1 MAVLNALLGGG
12 EVVAGIP
19 DRKPTR
25 RVCVFACAL
34 AAIFVCLPNYLRAQ
48 DAYATNTPAT
58 TTAATD
64 MASAHG
70 TASTSPASAA
80 DVRSLSQTVAA
91 LQAEIQSLNSQLA
104 EMRAAQ
110 SQSDEQV
117 RLLQEQLLRAEGK
130 TATASVVASPATSS
144 ANPDV
149 QQNPGGASQADIYAT
164 PMNSNAPQAS
174 GQPQSIEDRV
184 SQLEEDQQLLDSK
197 LVEQSQSKVESGSRY
212 RVRFSGIVL
221 FNLFANRGTVDNTD
235 FPQFAIEGGQP
246 FSSASFGASL
256 RQSQLRVDAFG
267 PNIAGARTS
276 ASIDFDFAGGF
287 PQGVP
292 NGQAM
297 GIVRLRTAVV
307 RFDWQNTSLVAG
319 EDRLFFAPN
328 SPTSLSMQ
336 AVPAL
341 GYAGNLWGWIPQV
354 RVEQKISLS
363 EKSSLMLQAGILD
376 SMSGDLPSQYQ
387 NAYPS
392 WGEQSGQPAYAA
404 RVAWSH
410 ARADQQLTIGA
421 GGYYGRQFWG
431 FGRNVDGWAGTV
443 DVSIPLSK
451 AFSLT
456 GAYYRGR
463 AVGALWGAFA
473 QDVLM
478 SGSLFSPT
486 TVIKGLDSTGGWMQ
500 LKFKPREN
508 FQINAA
514 YGGDNP
520 FASELD
526 KFPAGQSPYFG
537 YSFTR
542 NQSPF
547 ANFIYQIRSDVEVSV
562 EYRRLRT
569 MMLDDDTQ
577 TANRYDVTVGY
588 KF

>member
-1 MAVLNALLGGG
+1 MG
-12 EVVAGIP
+12 EIRIRNLAP
-19 DRKPTR
+19 RL
-25 RVCVFACAL
+25 FAI
-34 AAIFVCLPNYLRAQ
+34 AAIATLIPLCLQAQNTYAANAPAAPN
-48 DAYATNTPAT
+48 DT
-58 TTAATD
+58 T
-64 MASAHG
+64 SSE
-70 TASTSPASAA
+70 TASSAPASSA
-80 DVRSLSQTVAA
+80 DVRSLAETVAA
-91 LQAEIQSLNSQLA
+91 LQAEIQNLNSQLA

-110 SQSDEQV
+110 SRSDEQV
-117 RLLQEQLLRAEGK
+117 RMLQDQLLHAQGK
-130 TATASVVASPATSS
+130 TEAASILPSPAAPAAPAPHG
-144 ANPDV
+144 ANSDP
-149 QQNPGGASQADIYAT
+149 QQNYGASAPPDAYAT
-164 PMNSNAPQAS
+164 PMNSNASAS
-174 GQPQSIEDRV
+174 PPPQSIDGRV
-184 SQLEEDQQLLDSK
+184 AQLEEDRDLLNSK

-221 FNLFANRGTVDNTD
+221 FNLFSNRGAVDNED
-235 FPQFAIEGGQP
+235 FPQFALEADQP
-246 FSSASFGASL
+246 FSPNSFGGSL
-256 RQSQLRVDAFG
+256 RQSQFRVDAFG
-267 PNIAGARTS
+267 PTVGGARTS

-292 NGQAM
+292 NGEAM

-307 RFDWQNTSLVAG
+307 RFDWDKTSLVAG
-319 EDRLFFAPN
+319 EDHLFFAPLT
-328 SPTSLSMQ
+328 PTSLDMQ

-354 RVEQKISLS
+354 RVEHRINLTG
-363 EKSSLMLQAGILD
+363 KSSLTLQAGILD
-376 SMSGDLPSQYQ
+376 SMSGDLPSKAQ
-387 NAYPS
+387 NAYAS
-392 WGEQSGQPAYAA
+392 WGEQSGQPASAA
-404 RVAWSH
+404 RIAWSH
-410 ARADQQLTIGA
+410 ERGDQQLTLGA

-431 FGRNVDGWAGTV
+431 FGRTVDGWAGTV
-443 DVSIPLSK
+443 DVSIPIDK
-451 AFSLT
+451 MFSLT

-463 AVGALWGAFA
+463 ALGGLWAAFA

-478 SGSLFSPT
+478 SGSLFSPA

-547 ANFIYQIRSDVEVSV
+547 VNFIYQIRSDVEVSV
-562 EYRRLRT
+562 EYRLLKT
-569 MMLDDDTQ
+569 MMLDDDTE
-577 TANRYDVTVGY
+577 TANRYDATIGY

>member
-1 MAVLNALLGGG
+1 MHSVSIF
-12 EVVAGIP
+12 V
-19 DRKPTR
+19 
-25 RVCVFACAL
+25 CAL
-34 AAIFVCLPNYLRAQ
+34 AAVFAFSASYLEAQ
-48 DAYATNTPAT
+48 DAYAASASAAT
-58 TTAATD
+58 TDAASSRAT
-64 MASAHG
+64 S
-70 TASTSPASAA
+70 STSPASAA

-91 LQAEIQSLNSQLA
+91 LQAEIQTLNSQLA
-104 EMRAAQ
+104 DMRAAQ
-110 SQSDEQV
+110 SRSDEQV
-117 RLLQEQLLRAEGK
+117 RLLQEQLLHAEDK
-130 TATASVVASPATSS
+130 AETASAVATPTVSS
-144 ANPDV
+144 ANSAA
-149 QQNPGGASQADIYAT
+149 QQNPSAASQTDVYAT
-164 PMNSNAPQAS
+164 PMNSDAS
-174 GQPQSIEDRV
+174 QPSDQLQSIPDRV
-184 SQLEEDQQLLDSK
+184 AQLEEDQELLNSK

-212 RVRFSGIVL
+212 RIRFSGIVL

-235 FPQFAIEGGQP
+235 FPQFAVGGGQP

-297 GIVRLRTAVV
+297 GIVRLRTALV

-328 SPTSLSMQ
+328 TPTSLSMQ

-354 RVEQKISLS
+354 RVEHKVPLP

-410 ARADQQLTIGA
+410 ARANQDLTIGA

-431 FGRNVDGWAGTV
+431 YGRNVDSWAGTV
-443 DVSIPLSK
+443 DVSIPLNGV
-451 AFSLT
+451 FSLT

-463 AVGALWGAFA
+463 ALGGLWGAFA

-478 SGSLFSPT
+478 SGSIFVPT

-526 KFPAGQSPYFG
+526 KFPPGQSPYFG

-562 EYRRLRT
+562 EYRRLKT
-569 MMLDDDTQ
+569 IMFDDEAAKQ
-577 TANRYDVTVGY
+577 TANRYDATVGY

>member
-1 MAVLNALLGGG
+1 MGG
-12 EVVAGIP
+12 I
-19 DRKPTR
+19 
-25 RVCVFACAL
+25 RVRNSASRLFAIVIA
-34 AAIFVCLPNYLRAQ
+34 AAILLPIYLQAQ
-48 DAYATNTPAT
+48 RSSAN
-58 TTAATD
+58 
-64 MASAHG
+64 ASA
-70 TASTSPASAA
+70 ASANGSSDSPASAA

-110 SQSDEQV
+110 NRSDEQV
-117 RLLQEQLLRAEGK
+117 RALQEQLLRAQGK
-130 TATASVVASPATSS
+130 AETASIAPAPTPAAHG
-144 ANPDV
+144 ANSDS
-149 QQNPGGASQADIYAT
+149 QQNYGPSSQPDAFAT
-164 PMNSNAPQAS
+164 PMNSSATNSSSQAL
-174 GQPQSIEDRV
+174 RV
-184 SQLEEDQQLLDSK
+184 ENRISQLEEDQELLNSK
-197 LVEQSQSKVESGSRY
+197 VVEQSQSKVESGSRY
-212 RVRFSGIVL
+212 RVRLSGIVL

-235 FPQFAIEGGQP
+235 FPQFALESSQP

-256 RQSQLRVDAFG
+256 RQSQIGVQAFG

-276 ASIDFDFAGGF
+276 VGIDFDFAGGF
-287 PQGVP
+287 PQGTP
-292 NGQAM
+292 NGEAM

-307 RFDWQNTSLVAG
+307 RFDWQNTSLVGG
-319 EDRLFFAPN
+319 EDHLFFAPLT
-328 SPTSLSMQ
+328 PTSLSMQ

-354 RVEQKISLS
+354 RVEHKISLS
-363 EKSSLMLQAGILD
+363 RKSSLMLQAGILD
-376 SMSGDLPSQYQ
+376 SMSGDLPSEYQ

-404 RVAWSH
+404 RVSWTH
-410 ARADQQLTIGA
+410 ARSDEQNLTLGA

-431 FGRNVDGWAGTV
+431 YGRNVDGWAGTV

-451 AFSLT
+451 MFSLT
-456 GAYYRGR
+456 GAFYRGR
-463 AVGALWGAFA
+463 ALGGLWAAFG

-478 SGSLFSPT
+478 SGSLFDPN
-486 TVIKGLDSTGGWMQ
+486 TVIKGLGSTGGWMQ

-514 YGGDNP
+514 YGDDNP

-526 KFPAGQSPYFG
+526 KFPAGQSSYFG

-547 ANFIYQIRSDVEVSV
+547 ANFIYQIRSDVEVSL

-569 MMLDDDTQ
+569 MVLDDDTE
-577 TANRYDVTVGY
+577 TANRYDATIGY